1 MAKESKYGEKTK
13 MVNYRIPESKVPE
26 INQIVKLKL
35 NEYEKNALVGSEVSQ
50 KNQVLEKKSNPAD
63 DTLKGLVSK
72 TSEVNTFEYAKPI
85 LESDVLKAEQEIVDD
100 KIEYEILESFPF
112 GIEKFEDFG
121 KNKAIYFY
129 EPNYYTR
136 VVNEKAKH
144 ISYDSAINY
153 LKSK

>member
-1 MAKESKYGEKTK
+1 MKKEGKRMYS
-13 MVNYRIPESKVPE
+13 YRVPESLYEE
-26 INQIVKLKL
+26 IDRMVKLRINDYDRQL
-35 NEYEKNALVGSEVSQ
+35 LVDGCNDSNV
-50 KNQVLEKKSNPAD
+50 EKKSNPAD
-63 DTLKGLVSK
+63 DTSKELVSK
-72 TSEVNTFEYAKPI
+72 IGEVNTFEYVKPI
-85 LESDVLKAEQEIVDD
+85 LESDVLKDEQEIVDD

-144 ISYDSAINY
+144 ISYDSAVNY